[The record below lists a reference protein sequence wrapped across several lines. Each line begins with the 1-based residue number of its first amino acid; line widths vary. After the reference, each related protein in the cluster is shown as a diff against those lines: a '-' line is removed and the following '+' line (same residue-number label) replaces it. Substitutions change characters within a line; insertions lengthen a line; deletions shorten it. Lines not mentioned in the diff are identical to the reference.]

1 MLRSMVTAGQVI
13 DLEFQ
18 TLDTAEDGSKTKRYY
33 CDGLLVLLLVSLVLL
48 VNDFLIVVQPS
59 E

>member
-1 MLRSMVTAGQVI
+1 MVTAGQVI

-18 TLDTAEDGSKTKRYY
+18 TLDTAEDGGKTKRYY
-33 CDGLLVLLLVSLVLL
+33 CDGLLLLLLG
-48 VNDFLIVVQPS
+48 NDFLIVVQPS